1 MKLRICWVLAIVA
14 FALVPGH
21 PRAANLTALVSF
33 CALANCAD
41 GMTPKGGVI
50 ADAHGNL
57 FGTTGCGGAHNGGT
71 VFEIRKTRR
80 GYASTPTILVSF
92 CALPNCAD
100 GKLPIGD
107 LLADADGNLF
117 GATFAGGGQGGV
129 NNGANGGG
137 TVFEITKTAT
147 SYAGTPT
154 ILVSFC
160 ALANCADGL
169 NPVGG
174 LIADAHGNLFGATD
188 VGGTHGWGT
197 VFEITKTATG
207 YASTPTILVSF
218 CAVANCADGLTPGA
232 ALIADAEGNLFG
244 TTFNGGANSEGV
256 VFEITDTGFVARPV
270 QAVFAGPPGKSN
282 CFGNSVATLAR
293 QHGGLNAATAALGFS
308 SVNVLEGAIM
318 TYCEGSDQVDSSLP

>member
-33 CALANCAD
+33 CAL
-41 GMTPKGGVI
+41 
-50 ADAHGNL
+50 
-57 FGTTGCGGAHNGGT
+57 
-71 VFEIRKTRR
+71 
-80 GYASTPTILVSF
+80 
-92 CALPNCAD
+92 
-100 GKLPIGD
+100 
-107 LLADADGNLF
+107 
-117 GATFAGGGQGGV
+117 
-129 NNGANGGG
+129 
-137 TVFEITKTAT
+137 
-147 SYAGTPT
+147 
-154 ILVSFC
+154 
-160 ALANCADGL
+160 
-169 NPVGG
+169 
-174 LIADAHGNLFGATD
+174 
-188 VGGTHGWGT
+188 
-197 VFEITKTATG
+197 
-207 YASTPTILVSF
+207 
-218 CAVANCADGLTPGA
+218 ANCADGLTPGA

>member
-41 GMTPKGGVI
+41 GMTPQGGVI

-92 CALPNCAD
+92 CAL
-100 GKLPIGD
+100 
-107 LLADADGNLF
+107 
-117 GATFAGGGQGGV
+117 
-129 NNGANGGG
+129 
-137 TVFEITKTAT
+137 
-147 SYAGTPT
+147 
-154 ILVSFC
+154 
-160 ALANCADGL
+160 
-169 NPVGG
+169 
-174 LIADAHGNLFGATD
+174 
-188 VGGTHGWGT
+188 
-197 VFEITKTATG
+197 
-207 YASTPTILVSF
+207 
-218 CAVANCADGLTPGA
+218 ANCADGLTPGA

>member
-21 PRAANLTALVSF
+21 PRAANLTA
-33 CALANCAD
+33 
-41 GMTPKGGVI
+41 
-50 ADAHGNL
+50 
-57 FGTTGCGGAHNGGT
+57 
-71 VFEIRKTRR
+71 
-80 GYASTPTILVSF
+80 
-92 CALPNCAD
+92 
-100 GKLPIGD
+100 
-107 LLADADGNLF
+107 
-117 GATFAGGGQGGV
+117 
-129 NNGANGGG
+129 
-137 TVFEITKTAT
+137 
-147 SYAGTPT
+147 
-154 ILVSFC
+154 LVSFC

-256 VFEITDTGFVARPV
+256 VFEIARPV

-308 SVNVLEGAIM
+308 SVNALEG
-318 TYCEGSDQVDSSLP
+318 CHHDLLRG